1 MLCVQTEEYQDTNG
15 SLAGAIKL
23 ANNNFWLLFQQVSMG
38 CATVQVQFSPRPQV
52 IAAPVGHSTV
62 CPCK

>member
-23 ANNNFWLLFQQVSMG
+23 ANNNFWLLFQQVRMG
-38 CATVQVQFSPRPQV
+38 CAATR
-52 IAAPVGHSTV
+52 IANKGFYKH
-62 CPCK
+62 